1 MNFERRRWDSN
12 PRYLSVSLVFKT
24 SSLNHSDTSP
34 YLFCFCRLATCFI
47 ILAKASVVVKHFFNL
62 FSIFFSALF
71 RTSLIDVFAVFSAA
85 TKYILSLLYMSVNM
99 FFPFFSFYFSTPF
112 FPFILG
118 TFLLYSSQSLIRF
131 FHISLQNKKILFTVL
146 QQYLSIILLI
156 LQKSFCNIHV

>member
-1 MNFERRRWDSN
+1 
-12 PRYLSVSLVFKT
+12 
-24 SSLNHSDTSP
+24 
-34 YLFCFCRLATCFI
+34 
-47 ILAKASVVVKHFFNL
+47 
-62 FSIFFSALF
+62 
-71 RTSLIDVFAVFSAA
+71 
-85 TKYILSLLYMSVNM
+85 MSVNM